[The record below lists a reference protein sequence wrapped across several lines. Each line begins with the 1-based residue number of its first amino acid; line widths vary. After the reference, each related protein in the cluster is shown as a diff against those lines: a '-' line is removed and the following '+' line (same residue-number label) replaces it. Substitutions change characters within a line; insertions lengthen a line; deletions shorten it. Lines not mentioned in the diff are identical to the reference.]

1 MKSLA
6 RCRPIIVGCY
16 RTGILQ
22 NQRLLAPRILV
33 CTRNV
38 SQDDNKRVQEMLK
51 ILKEEITQQ
60 KKDADEE
67 QALVPAE
74 PNVKPPI
81 RTRVLNELKHY
92 YHGFRLLALEVKV
105 SARYAWMIFQ
115 GKTLTRLERQQ
126 LVRTLADVFRLVPFS
141 VFIIVPFMEF
151 ALPIFIKLFPNML
164 PSTFQEKSRE
174 QEKLRKQLK
183 MRMETAKFLQDT
195 LGELAEKRRSE
206 SEEGVKKQE
215 DDAYDFSVFMK
226 KVRSEGSYVSNQELL
241 KFTKLFED
249 ELTLDNLPLSQLR
262 ALCRILGVT
271 TIGPPELLRF
281 QLLMKLRDL
290 KNDDRMIAAEG
301 GVEALSVADCQAA
314 CRARG
319 MRFLGVSEDR
329 LRNQLKQWLEMSLND
344 NIPPSLLLLSRAF
357 YLPEELTFNE
367 RLKTILAL
375 MPTNISEQTRQK
387 LTELQGGKV
396 SYKERMDLIMNIE
409 ESLQAER
416 VAEENTR
423 KKKEQAAKEKAMEAE
438 AQKATNNKEELNVTD
453 KEQEKADEK
462 REMSEKIIEIIEE
475 AKEELSIELK
485 DKAMDEASTS
495 SKQKP
500 TTAEAVLKRAL
511 KRTEVSAKTA
521 HEKLQEEIE
530 KVSMMTPEERDA
542 LHRLKDKIHDLAEEQ
557 KMQATADGDDVPVKE
572 VQKKL

>member
-1 MKSLA
+1 MKSLKL
-6 RCRPIIVGCY
+6 CRPFIIHCY
-16 RTGILQ
+16 RTNILQ
-22 NQRLLAPRILV
+22 QRSLAPLIY
-33 CTRNV
+33 TRNV
-38 SQDDNKRVQEMLK
+38 SNDDGKRVQEMLR
-51 ILKEEITQQ
+51 ILKEDLKQQ
-60 KKDADEE
+60 KKDDEE
-67 QALVPAE
+67 QLALVPTE
-74 PNVKPPI
+74 PQVKLPI

-92 YHGFRLLALEVKV
+92 YHGFRLLALEIKV
-105 SARYAWMIFQ
+105 SAKYALMIFK

-126 LVRTLADVFRLVPFS
+126 LVRTLADVFRLLPFS

-164 PSTFQEKSRE
+164 PSTFQEKSKE
-174 QEKLRKQLK
+174 QEKFRKQLK

-195 LGELAEKRRSE
+195 LEELAEKRPSSDGAE
-206 SEEGVKKQE
+206 KQ
-215 DDAYDFSVFMK
+215 DAYEFSKFMK

-249 ELTLDNLPLSQLR
+249 ELTLDNLPFPQLR
-262 ALCRILGVT
+262 ALCRILGVS

-290 KNDDRMIAAEG
+290 KNDDRMIAEEG
-301 GVEALSVADCQAA
+301 GVEALSVADCQQA

-319 MRFLGVSEDR
+319 MRFLGVSEER
-329 LRNQLKQWLEMSLND
+329 LRNQLKSWLEMSLND

-375 MPTNISEQTRQK
+375 MPTNIGEQTRQK

-416 VAEENTR
+416 VAEENTK
-423 KKKEQAAKEKAMEAE
+423 KKKEQLAKEKAEVDGADSDRDKKAE
-438 AQKATNNKEELNVTD
+438 NAEEKEKLQQKRDIA
-453 KEQEKADEK
+453 
-462 REMSEKIIEIIEE
+462 EKIKEVIEE
-475 AKEELSIELK
+475 AKEELQIELK
-485 DKAMDEASTS
+485 DKVLEEASTS
-495 SKQKP
+495 SKEKP
-500 TTAEAVLKRAL
+500 TTAETVLKRAL

-530 KVSMMTPEERDA
+530 KVSMMSAEEREA
-542 LHRLKDKIHDLAEEQ
+542 LRNLKNKIRDLAEEQ
-557 KMQATADGDDVPVKE
+557 KMQANADGDDKPSKE

>member
-1 MKSLA
+1 MKSLKL
-6 RCRPIIVGCY
+6 CRPFIIHCY
-16 RTGILQ
+16 RTNILQ
-22 NQRLLAPRILV
+22 QRSLAPLFY
-33 CTRNV
+33 TRNV
-38 SQDDNKRVQEMLK
+38 SNDDGKRVQEMLR
-51 ILKEEITQQ
+51 ILKEDLKQQ
-60 KKDADEE
+60 KKDDEE
-67 QALVPAE
+67 QLALVPTE
-74 PNVKPPI
+74 PQVKLPI

-92 YHGFRLLALEVKV
+92 YHGFRLLALEIKV
-105 SARYAWMIFQ
+105 SAKYAWMIFK

-164 PSTFQEKSRE
+164 PSTFQEKSKE
-174 QEKLRKQLK
+174 QEKFRKQLK

-195 LGELAEKRRSE
+195 LEELAEKRPSSDGAE
-206 SEEGVKKQE
+206 KQ
-215 DDAYDFSVFMK
+215 DAYEFSKFMK

-249 ELTLDNLPLSQLR
+249 ELTLDNLPFPQLR
-262 ALCRILGVT
+262 ALCRILGVS

-290 KNDDRMIAAEG
+290 KNDDRMIAEEG
-301 GVEALSVADCQAA
+301 GVEALSVADCQQA

-319 MRFLGVSEDR
+319 MRFLGVSEER
-329 LRNQLKQWLEMSLND
+329 LRNQLKSWLEMSLND

-416 VAEENTR
+416 VAEENTK
-423 KKKEQAAKEKAMEAE
+423 KKKEQLAKEKAEADGAE
-438 AQKATNNKEELNVTD
+438 SDKDKKAENAEEKEKVQQKRDIA
-453 KEQEKADEK
+453 
-462 REMSEKIIEIIEE
+462 EKIKEVIEE
-475 AKEELSIELK
+475 AKEELQIELK
-485 DKAMDEASTS
+485 DKALEEASTS
-495 SKQKP
+495 SKEKP

-530 KVSMMTPEERDA
+530 KVSMMSAEEREA
-542 LHRLKDKIHDLAEEQ
+542 LTNLKNKIRDLAEDQ
-557 KMQATADGDDVPVKE
+557 KMQPNADGDDKPSKE

>member
-1 MKSLA
+1 MKSLKL
-6 RCRPIIVGCY
+6 CRPFVIHCY
-16 RTGILQ
+16 RTNILQ
-22 NQRLLAPRILV
+22 QRSLAPLIY
-33 CTRNV
+33 TRNV
-38 SQDDNKRVQEMLK
+38 SNDDGKRVQEMLR
-51 ILKEEITQQ
+51 ILKEDLKQQ
-60 KKDADEE
+60 KKDDEE
-67 QALVPAE
+67 QLALVPTE
-74 PNVKPPI
+74 PQVKLPI

-92 YHGFRLLALEVKV
+92 YHGFRLLALEIKV
-105 SARYAWMIFQ
+105 SAKYAWMIFK

-164 PSTFQEKSRE
+164 PSTFQEKSKE
-174 QEKLRKQLK
+174 QEKFRKQLK

-195 LGELAEKRRSE
+195 LEELAEKRPSSDGAE
-206 SEEGVKKQE
+206 KQ
-215 DDAYDFSVFMK
+215 DAYEFSKFMK

-249 ELTLDNLPLSQLR
+249 ELTLDNLPFPQLR
-262 ALCRILGVT
+262 ALCRILGVS

-290 KNDDRMIAAEG
+290 KNDDRMIAEEG
-301 GVEALSVADCQAA
+301 GVEALSVADCQQA

-319 MRFLGVSEDR
+319 MRFLGVSEER
-329 LRNQLKQWLEMSLND
+329 LRNQLKSWLEMSLND

-375 MPTNISEQTRQK
+375 MPTNIGEQTRQK

-416 VAEENTR
+416 VAEENTK
-423 KKKEQAAKEKAMEAE
+423 KKKEQLAKEKAETDGADSDKDKKAE
-438 AQKATNNKEELNVTD
+438 NAEEKEKLQQKRDIA
-453 KEQEKADEK
+453 
-462 REMSEKIIEIIEE
+462 EKIKEVIEE
-475 AKEELSIELK
+475 AKEELQIELK
-485 DKAMDEASTS
+485 DKAMEEASTS
-495 SKQKP
+495 SKEKP
-500 TTAEAVLKRAL
+500 TTAETVLKRAL

-530 KVSMMTPEERDA
+530 KVSMMSAEEREA
-542 LHRLKDKIHDLAEEQ
+542 LRNLKNKIRDLAEEQ
-557 KMQATADGDDVPVKE
+557 KMQANADGDDKPSKE

>member
-1 MKSLA
+1 MKSLKL
-6 RCRPIIVGCY
+6 CRPFIIHCY
-16 RTGILQ
+16 RTNILQ
-22 NQRLLAPRILV
+22 QRSLAPLV
-33 CTRNV
+33 YTRNV
-38 SQDDNKRVQEMLK
+38 SNDDGKRVQEMLR
-51 ILKEEITQQ
+51 ILKEDLKQQ
-60 KKDADEE
+60 KKDDEE
-67 QALVPAE
+67 QLALVPTE
-74 PNVKPPI
+74 PQVKLPI

-92 YHGFRLLALEVKV
+92 YHGFRLLALEIKV
-105 SARYAWMIFQ
+105 SAKYAWMIFK

-164 PSTFQEKSRE
+164 PSTFQEKSKE
-174 QEKLRKQLK
+174 QEKFRKQLK

-195 LGELAEKRRSE
+195 LEELAEKRPSSDGAE
-206 SEEGVKKQE
+206 KQ
-215 DDAYDFSVFMK
+215 DAYEFSKFMK

-249 ELTLDNLPLSQLR
+249 ELTLDNLPFPQLR
-262 ALCRILGVT
+262 ALCRILGVS

-290 KNDDRMIAAEG
+290 KNDDRMIAEEG
-301 GVEALSVADCQAA
+301 GVEALSVADCQQA

-319 MRFLGVSEDR
+319 MRFLGVSEEK
-329 LRNQLKQWLEMSLND
+329 LRNQLKSWLEMSLND

-375 MPTNISEQTRQK
+375 MPTNIGEQTRQK

-416 VAEENTR
+416 VAEENTK
-423 KKKEQAAKEKAMEAE
+423 KKKEQLAKEKAEADGAE
-438 AQKATNNKEELNVTD
+438 SDKDKKAESAEEKEKVQQKRDIA
-453 KEQEKADEK
+453 
-462 REMSEKIIEIIEE
+462 EKIKEVIEE
-475 AKEELSIELK
+475 AKEELQIELK
-485 DKAMDEASTS
+485 DKALEEASTS
-495 SKQKP
+495 SKEKP

-530 KVSMMTPEERDA
+530 KVSMMSAEEREA
-542 LHRLKDKIHDLAEEQ
+542 LTNLKNKIRDLAEEQ
-557 KMQATADGDDVPVKE
+557 KMQPNADGDDKPSKE

>member
-1 MKSLA
+1 MNSLT
-6 RCRPIIVGCY
+6 RCRPIIVGCF
-16 RTGILQ
+16 RTGIFQ
-22 NQRLLAPRILV
+22 NRLLAPRVLV
-33 CTRNV
+33 YSRHV
-38 SQDDNKRVQEMLK
+38 STDDNKRVQEMLR
-51 ILKEEITQQ
+51 ILKEDLKQQ
-60 KKDADEE
+60 KKDADE
-67 QALVPAE
+67 QLALVSAE
-74 PNVKPPI
+74 PKEKPPI

-92 YHGFRLLALEVKV
+92 YHGFRLLALEIKV

-115 GKTLTRLERQQ
+115 GKTLSRLERQQ
-126 LVRTLADVFRLVPFS
+126 LVRTLADVFRLLPFS

-164 PSTFQEKSRE
+164 PSTFQEKSKE
-174 QEKLRKQLK
+174 QENFRKQLK
-183 MRMETAKFLQDT
+183 MRLETAKFLQDT
-195 LGELAEKRRSE
+195 LGELAEKRRTE
-206 SEEGVKKQE
+206 SSEGVAKQE
-215 DDAYDFSVFMK
+215 ADAYEFSQFMK

-241 KFTKLFED
+241 KFTKLFQD

-290 KNDDRMIAAEG
+290 KNDDKMIAAEG
-301 GVEALSVADCQAA
+301 GVDALSVSDCQSA

-319 MRFLGVSEDR
+319 MRFLGVSEER

-367 RLKTILAL
+367 RLKTILSL

-423 KKKEQAAKEKAMEAE
+423 KKKEQAAKEKALEDGKE
-438 AQKATNNKEELNVTD
+438 GEPTKNND
-453 KEQEKADEK
+453 KIVDEK
-462 REMSEKIIEIIEE
+462 REMSQKITEIIEE

-485 DKAMDEASTS
+485 DKAMEAASSS

-521 HEKLQEEIE
+521 HEKLREEIE
-530 KVSMMTPEERDA
+530 KVSMMTNEERDA
-542 LHRLKDKIHDLAEEQ
+542 LHRLKDKMNDLAEEQ
-557 KMQATADGDDVPVKE
+557 KMQATADGEDSSVKE

>member
-1 MKSLA
+1 MKSLKL
-6 RCRPIIVGCY
+6 CRPFIIHCY
-16 RTGILQ
+16 RTNILQ
-22 NQRLLAPRILV
+22 QRSLAPLIY
-33 CTRNV
+33 TRNV
-38 SQDDNKRVQEMLK
+38 SNDDGKRVQEMLR
-51 ILKEEITQQ
+51 ILKEDLKQQ
-60 KKDADEE
+60 KKDDEE
-67 QALVPAE
+67 QLALVPTE
-74 PNVKPPI
+74 PQVKLPI

-92 YHGFRLLALEVKV
+92 YHGFRLLALEIKV
-105 SARYAWMIFQ
+105 SAKYAWMIFK

-126 LVRTLADVFRLVPFS
+126 LVRTLADVFRLLPFS

-164 PSTFQEKSRE
+164 PSTFQEKSKE
-174 QEKLRKQLK
+174 QEKFRKQLK

-195 LGELAEKRRSE
+195 LEELAEKRPSSDGAE
-206 SEEGVKKQE
+206 KQ
-215 DDAYDFSVFMK
+215 DAYEFSKFMK

-249 ELTLDNLPLSQLR
+249 ELTLDNLPFPQLR
-262 ALCRILGVT
+262 ALCRILGVS

-290 KNDDRMIAAEG
+290 KNDDRMIAEEG
-301 GVEALSVADCQAA
+301 GVEALSVADCQQA

-319 MRFLGVSEDR
+319 MRFLGVSEER
-329 LRNQLKQWLEMSLND
+329 LRNQLKSWLEMSLND

-375 MPTNISEQTRQK
+375 MPTNIGEQTRQK

-416 VAEENTR
+416 VAEENTK
-423 KKKEQAAKEKAMEAE
+423 KKKEQVAKEKAEADGAE
-438 AQKATNNKEELNVTD
+438 SDKDKKAETAEEKEKLQQKRDIA
-453 KEQEKADEK
+453 
-462 REMSEKIIEIIEE
+462 EKIKEVIEE
-475 AKEELSIELK
+475 AKEELQIELK
-485 DKAMDEASTS
+485 DKVLEEASTS
-495 SKQKP
+495 SKEKP
-500 TTAEAVLKRAL
+500 TTAENVLKRAL

-521 HEKLQEEIE
+521 HDKLQEEIE
-530 KVSMMTPEERDA
+530 KVSMMSAEEREA
-542 LHRLKDKIHDLAEEQ
+542 LRNLKNKIRDLAEEQ
-557 KMQATADGDDVPVKE
+557 KMQANADGDDKPSKE

>member
-1 MKSLA
+1 MKSLKL
-6 RCRPIIVGCY
+6 CRPFIIHCY
-16 RTGILQ
+16 RTNILQ
-22 NQRLLAPRILV
+22 QRSLAPLIY
-33 CTRNV
+33 TRNV
-38 SQDDNKRVQEMLK
+38 SNDDGKRVQEMLR
-51 ILKEEITQQ
+51 ILKEDLKQQ
-60 KKDADEE
+60 KKDDEE
-67 QALVPAE
+67 QLALVPTE
-74 PNVKPPI
+74 PQVKLPI

-92 YHGFRLLALEVKV
+92 YHGFRLLALEIKV
-105 SARYAWMIFQ
+105 SAKYALMIFK

-126 LVRTLADVFRLVPFS
+126 LIRTLADVFRLLPFS

-164 PSTFQEKSRE
+164 PSTFQEKSKE
-174 QEKLRKQLK
+174 QEKFRKQLK

-195 LGELAEKRRSE
+195 LEELAEKRPSSDGAE
-206 SEEGVKKQE
+206 KQ
-215 DDAYDFSVFMK
+215 DAYEFSKFMK

-249 ELTLDNLPLSQLR
+249 ELTLDNLPFPQLR
-262 ALCRILGVT
+262 ALCRILGVS

-290 KNDDRMIAAEG
+290 KNDDRMIAEEG
-301 GVEALSVADCQAA
+301 GVEALSVADCQQA

-319 MRFLGVSEDR
+319 MRFLGVSEER
-329 LRNQLKQWLEMSLND
+329 LRNQLKSWLEMSLND

-375 MPTNISEQTRQK
+375 MPTNIGEQTRQK

-416 VAEENTR
+416 VAEESTK
-423 KKKEQAAKEKAMEAE
+423 KKKEQLAKEKAEADGAE
-438 AQKATNNKEELNVTD
+438 SDKDKKAETAEEKEKLQQKRDIA
-453 KEQEKADEK
+453 
-462 REMSEKIIEIIEE
+462 EKIKEVIEE
-475 AKEELSIELK
+475 AKEELQIELK
-485 DKAMDEASTS
+485 DKVLEEASTS
-495 SKQKP
+495 SKEKP
-500 TTAEAVLKRAL
+500 TTAETVLKRAL

-521 HEKLQEEIE
+521 HDKLQEEIE
-530 KVSMMTPEERDA
+530 KVSMMSAEEREA
-542 LHRLKDKIHDLAEEQ
+542 LRNLKNKIRDLAEEQ
-557 KMQATADGDDVPVKE
+557 KMQVNADGDDKPSKE